1 MATIT
6 NGMKT
11 VLTTDKEVLGLGA
24 GMFLHSL
31 ELLWEIAQHFEPGV
45 LRVEPVAITQAILK
59 YKDTPESTTPIA
71 MDLSDWKMELYRL
84 EERDV
89 PYEFR
94 IVQVELFV
102 DERKLIAAI

>member
-11 VLTTDKEVLGLGA
+11 VLTTGKEVMGLGP

-59 YKDTPESTTPIA
+59 YKDSPEATTPIA
-71 MDLSDWKMELYRL
+71 MDLSDWKMELFRL
-84 EERDV
+84 EERDS
-89 PYEFR
+89 PYEFK
-94 IVQVELFV
+94 IVQVELLV
-102 DERKLIAAI
+102 NERKLIASI